1 MEHLMEID
9 EWLEHY
15 RYARIVWSFYNPS
28 VLCLLCFLL
37 FLSKRLSPEIEQV
50 LLSFGI
56 EVIED
61 VDALFKDEE
70 LLKKCKSFM
79 SNEDFTNFAAAYNQ
93 YSAARNEGDASSVSS
108 ESWAKIGSHSSSVS
122 SAPEKKLMGMT
133 LSDSIEKNAKQEHDA
148 KHDKRNRRISGKVVI
163 FVACNQIEAM

>member
-1 MEHLMEID
+1 L
-9 EWLEHY
+9 Y
-15 RYARIVWSFYNPS
+15 
-28 VLCLLCFLL
+28 
-37 FLSKRLSPEIEQV
+37 KRLNPEIEYV
-50 LLSFGI
+50 LLNFGI

-79 SNEDFTNFAAAYNQ
+79 FKEDFTNFTAAYDL
-93 YSAARNEGDASSVSS
+93 YTARNEADASSVSS

-133 LSDSIEKNAKQEHDA
+133 LSDSSEKNAKKEHDA

-163 FVACNQIEAM
+163 